1 MNSLCKPRHHCVLRQ
16 RGEGGT
22 CKQMVLV
29 ARFKNQKLQLRRRSQ
44 YAKVRQFRD
53 RQKVRDL
60 QDQSLDA
67 EAEVEEATARRPA
80 QGISKPSK
88 FSGPKGDTAKAMAS
102 GFELVPRFNPDRD
115 MNEQDEMLK
124 NHNCCCR
131 LRCTFLVSPFTFE
144 QEAAELR
151 ASKAPEAQILSA
163 ASAVKEAVTACR
175 IQRRLLAKQLAE
187 RNYRLTSLPPC
198 ELSEA
203 YRDAQ
208 AEANYF
214 DRYFNGRPPTRDR
227 PPPTLSTMDG
237 APEDLVDP
245 RRAKPK
251 PTARPD
257 APTVAFMNSRELK
270 YAMVNE
276 AYLVRKWRNDQ
287 PEAGAAELWMAFGYR
302 AAELSCGRSVRPL
315 PGEDAECALTPG
327 TGTGRVPRNR
337 CSLSTTLRFLQAMA
351 SVQVQKRRYHM
362 LDFRVL

>member
-115 MNEQDEMLK
+115 MNEQ
-124 NHNCCCR
+124 
-131 LRCTFLVSPFTFE
+131 
-144 QEAAELR
+144 EAAELR
-151 ASKAPEAQILSA
+151 ASKA
-163 ASAVKEAVTACR
+163 
-175 IQRRLLAKQLAE
+175 RLLAKQLAE
-187 RNYRLTSLPPC
+187 RNYRYIPNPH
-198 ELSEA
+198 SE
-203 YRDAQ
+203 RPGPLGTDAQ

-327 TGTGRVPRNR
+327 
-337 CSLSTTLRFLQAMA
+337 SWA
-351 SVQVQKRRYHM
+351 SRYWHGQSAPEP
-362 LDFRVL
+362 V